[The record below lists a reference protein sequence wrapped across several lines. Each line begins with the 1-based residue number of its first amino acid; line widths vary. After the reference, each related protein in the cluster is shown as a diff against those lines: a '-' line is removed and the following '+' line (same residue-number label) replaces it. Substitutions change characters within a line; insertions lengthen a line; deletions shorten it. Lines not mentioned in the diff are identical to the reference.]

1 MKILNS
7 PRAAVGSAA
16 LVALTAAGVGLTA
29 APANAASISTWDRV
43 AACESSGNWHINT
56 GNGYYGGL
64 QFSLSTWRAYGGSGM
79 PQDAS
84 KMTQI
89 RIAEKVLAGQGWGA
103 WPVCSIKAHAS
114 GGPSVHS
121 TAVVHKSATHKAKK
135 AVKHATVKHAVK
147 HSAVKLSGKTYTVK
161 SGDTLSKI
169 AAKKHIR
176 GGWHRL
182 FAANASR
189 VHNPNLIFVG
199 EILRMPA
206 N

>member
-7 PRAAVGSAA
+7 PRAAVGGAA
-16 LVALTAAGVGLTA
+16 LMALTVAGVGLSA

-43 AACESSGNWHINT
+43 ANCESSGNWGINT

-79 PQDAS
+79 PQNAS
-84 KMTQI
+84 KMEQI

-114 GGPSVHS
+114 GGPSTHS
-121 TAVVHKSATHKAKK
+121 ASVVHKSTTHKAKK
-135 AVKHATVKHAVK
+135 AVKHSAVRH

-169 AAKKHIR
+169 ATKKHVN

-182 FAANASR
+182 FAANTSR
-189 VHNPNLIFVG
+189 VSNANLIFVG
-199 EILRMPA
+199 QILRLPA
-206 N
+206 

>member
-7 PRAAVGSAA
+7 PRAAVGGAA
-16 LVALTAAGVGLTA
+16 LMALTVAGVGLSA
-29 APANAASISTWDRV
+29 APANAASVSTWDRV
-43 AACESSGNWHINT
+43 ANCESSGNWSINT

-79 PQDAS
+79 PQNAS

-103 WPVCSIKAHAS
+103 WPVCSIRAHAS
-114 GGPSVHS
+114 GGPSTHS
-121 TAVVHKSATHKAKK
+121 ASVVHRSTTHKAKK
-135 AVKHATVKHAVK
+135 AVK

-161 SGDTLSKI
+161 SGDTLAKI
-169 AAKKHIR
+169 AAKKHIN

-182 FAANASR
+182 FAANTSR
-189 VHNPNLIFVG
+189 VSNANLIFVG
-199 EILRMPA
+199 QILQVPA
-206 N
+206 S

>member
-7 PRAAVGSAA
+7 PRAAVGGAA

-29 APANAASISTWDRV
+29 APANAASLSTWDRV

-79 PQDAS
+79 PQNAS
-84 KMTQI
+84 RLTQI

-103 WPVCSIKAHAS
+103 WPVCSIRAHAS
-114 GGPSVHS
+114 GGPSTHS
-121 TAVVHKSATHKAKK
+121 ASVVHKSTTHKAKK
-135 AVKHATVKHAVK
+135 VHHA
-147 HSAVKLSGKTYTVK
+147 AVKLSGKTYTVK
-161 SGDTLSKI
+161 SGDTLAKI
-169 AAKKHIR
+169 AAKKHVK

-182 FAANASR
+182 FAANTSR
-189 VHNPNLIFVG
+189 VSNANLIFVG
-199 EILRMPA
+199 QILRLPS

>member
-1 MKILNS
+1 MKILKS

-29 APANAASISTWDRV
+29 APANAASLATWDRL
-43 AACESSGNWHINT
+43 AQCESSGNWHINT

-79 PQDAS
+79 PQNAS
-84 KMTQI
+84 RMEQI
-89 RIAEKVLAGQGWGA
+89 RIAEKVLGGQGWGA
-103 WPVCSIKAHAS
+103 WPQCSVKVGAT
-114 GGPSVHS
+114 GGPSTHS
-121 TAVVHKSATHKAKK
+121 TAAKSTTHKAKK
-135 AVKHATVKHAVK
+135 KAVK
-147 HSAVKLSGKTYTVK
+147 HSTVKHVKLSGKTYTVK

-169 AAKKHIR
+169 AGKKHVK

-182 FAANASR
+182 YAANTSR
-189 VHNPNLIFVG
+189 VDNPNLIFVG
-199 EILRMPA
+199 QILRLPA

>member
-7 PRAAVGSAA
+7 PRAALGGAA
-16 LVALTAAGVGLTA
+16 LMALTAAGVGLTA

-84 KMTQI
+84 KYEQI
-89 RIAEKVLAGQGWGA
+89 RIAEKVLGGQGWGA

-114 GGPSVHS
+114 GGPSTHAASTVHRS
-121 TAVVHKSATHKAKK
+121 TTHKARK
-135 AVKHATVKHAVK
+135 AHKHSAVK
-147 HSAVKLSGKTYTVK
+147 HSAVKLSGKTYQVK
-161 SGDTLSKI
+161 SGDSLSQI
-169 AAKKHIR
+169 AANKHID

-182 FAANASR
+182 FAANTSR
-189 VHNPNLIFVG
+189 VSNPNLIFIG
-199 EILRMPA
+199 QILRLPA
-206 N
+206 